1 MTLRG
6 HGSLT
11 WSSEATRSLLSQLRR
26 ERSLCP
32 GSTPP
37 DAAGSSGSIS
47 PLRLPSFRLRGVGL
61 TASLARFH
69 AAFLRTNIG
78 VFRQVDALQASVEPA
93 HDVFQAFHASPR
105 SS

>member
-26 ERSLCP
+26 ERSLSP

-37 DAAGSSGSIS
+37 DAAGGSGSIS
-47 PLRLPSFRLRGVGL
+47 PLRLPSFRRRGVGL
-61 TASLARFH
+61 TDGLARLH
-69 AAFLRTNIG
+69 AAFRWTNIG
-78 VFRQVDALQASVEPA
+78 VFGQVDALQVFVEPA
-93 HDVFQAFHASPR
+93 DDVLQAFHAMPR
-105 SS
+105 L

>member
-1 MTLRG
+1 MTVRG

-37 DAAGSSGSIS
+37 DAAGGSGSIS

-61 TASLARFH
+61 TVCLARLH
-69 AAFLRTNIG
+69 AAFRRTNIG
-78 VFRQVDALQASVEPA
+78 VFGQVDALQVFFEPA
-93 HDVFQAFHASPR
+93 HDVFQSFHAIP
-105 SS
+105 